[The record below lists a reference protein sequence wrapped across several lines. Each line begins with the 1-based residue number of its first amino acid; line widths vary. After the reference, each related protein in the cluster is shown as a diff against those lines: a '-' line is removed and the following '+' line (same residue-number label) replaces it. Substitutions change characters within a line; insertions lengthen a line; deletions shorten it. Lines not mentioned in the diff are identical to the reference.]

1 MLENNSL
8 CHFGTGFRVEC
19 LQPDTEDG
27 PIGKILYRRNGG
39 EWTLLATFEG
49 SFGHED
55 KLFICEQC
63 STRVTAKDTNSW
75 QPFKRKITSK
85 NRTNNEPYN
94 PTRVATGYH
103 PNST

>member
-1 MLENNSL
+1 MK
-8 CHFGTGFRVEC
+8 
-19 LQPDTEDG
+19 DG

-39 EWTLLATFEG
+39 QWTLLATFEG

-55 KLFICEQC
+55 KLFSASRR
-63 STRVTAKDTNSW
+63 STRVRAKDTNSW
-75 QPFKRKITSK
+75 QPFKRKSTSK

-94 PTRVATGYH
+94 PIRVAAGYH